1 MADLQTLSLVL
12 TGIGLIIALIYYTL
26 TLRNTNR
33 TRQADMLMRL
43 HSEWGNKYHQDAA
56 WTVLSLDFGDY
67 SEFESKYGPITE
79 GKEVHMEL
87 YRVGWFFNG
96 LGMLLHK
103 GFVDI
108 DLIVEL
114 FGYMVIWLWE
124 IIEPVIIAGRELY
137 GQPKTL
143 EWYEYLHKEL
153 IKYKEEHP
161 EPKT

>member
-12 TGIGLIIALIYYTL
+12 TGIGLIIALTYYAL

-67 SEFESKYGPITE
+67 SEFESKYGPVTE

-96 LGMLLHK
+96 LGVLLHK
-103 GFVDI
+103 GLADI

-114 FGYMVIWLWE
+114 FGYMVIWQWE
-124 IIEPVIIAGRELY
+124 IIEPVITAGRELY

-153 IKYKEEHP
+153 IKYK
-161 EPKT
+161 

>member
-12 TGIGLIIALIYYTL
+12 TGIGLIIALTYYAL
-26 TLRNTNR
+26 TLRNANR

-43 HSEWGNKYHQDAA
+43 HSEWGNQYHQDAA

-67 SEFESKYGPITE
+67 REFESKYGPVTE

-96 LGMLLHK
+96 LGVLLHK
-103 GFVDI
+103 GLADI

-114 FGYMVIWLWE
+114 FGYMVIWQWE
-124 IIEPVIIAGRELY
+124 IIEPVITAGRELY

-143 EWYEYLHKEL
+143 EWYEYLYKEL
-153 IKYKEEHP
+153 IKYRDEHP
-161 EPKT
+161 EPKI